1 MTLPDHADHAADPLH
16 SRLLAT
22 AKESPAAAILAI
34 MVFLLP
40 AVGMP
45 SELMLQDT
53 LKSAVV
59 AFGVLLAA
67 MVFFWSL
74 RGRVAP
80 LYWHG
85 LVALPFVLVLYA
97 LGSMAWSHTYLAG
110 TEAIRWFIFGLLAW
124 LSMNCISRP
133 ALPLLAWGIH
143 WGAVIASLWTALQ
156 FWFDLRLF
164 PQAALPGST
173 FVNRNFYAEYL
184 ICALPWSVFALTSMR
199 FSRWVWWVAFSLA
212 LNLVGLMMTGTRSAL
227 LAFLLIAPIMGF
239 AWLKYKQQF
248 GMGQW
253 SRQQRILVTALVVIC
268 TVGLGSVGSN
278 NPAITSEAA
287 GSTPLQRSISRTA
300 SMAAPGEYTE
310 GSFSIRAAMWKATV
324 RMMLAHGLV
333 GVGAGAWEVQIPLY
347 QDDDTVYETDYYAH
361 NEYLQ
366 LLSEYGLVTGG
377 LFLAFLLS
385 YLMIAAGRTWRL
397 HGPLQSEAPL
407 RATVLLSLLAM
418 LVVSNAGF
426 PWHLA
431 GSGALF
437 AIGLGVLCVSD
448 QRLGQHQRFFTAG
461 FRLSGTSNKVLA
473 WVFVALLGVAGYIT
487 NQARLAEM
495 KIVHAL
501 KLSASAFQ
509 PQDTAP
515 GSTAATKALMLQEA
529 REGIAITP
537 HYRRLTAMLAEPL
550 SASGDWENTAWI
562 LESVAQ
568 SRPNVVAIW
577 SGLATA
583 YSRLGQYDQAMQALS
598 EVKRLKPKA
607 IATRTLAISLLYN
620 SRRLDEA
627 AALLSVQ
634 YDRGEYDYDMVQVG
648 AALGYE
654 TRNWPLTVRSLEL
667 RNLKWTQFA
676 ADGHFRLGQIYANDS
691 MMNDA
696 RALQEFKLGLALVP
710 ADYVGTY
717 LKEVP
722 IRFRSAM

>member
-1 MTLPDHADHAADPLH
+1 MTLPDHAAAAADPLH

-53 LKSAVV
+53 LKSAVA

-199 FSRWVWWVAFSLA
+199 CSRWVWWVAFSLA

-253 SRQQRILVTALVVIC
+253 RRQQRILVTALVVIC
-268 TVGLGSVGSN
+268 TVGLGSIASN

-287 GSTPLQRSISRTA
+287 GSTPLQRSVSRTA

-310 GSFSIRAAMWKATV
+310 GTFSIRAEMWKATV
-324 RMMLAHGLV
+324 RMMLAHGLL

-361 NEYLQ
+361 TEYLQ
-366 LLSEYGLVTGG
+366 LLSEYGLLVGG

-437 AIGLGVLCVSD
+437 AIGLGVLCGSD
-448 QRLGQHQRFFTAG
+448 QRLGQHQRFFTASIR
-461 FRLSGTSNKVLA
+461 FSGASNKVLA

-515 GSTAATKALMLQEA
+515 GSTASTKALMLQEA

-537 HYRRLTAMLAEPL
+537 HYRRLTAVLAEPL

-568 SRPNVVAIW
+568 SRPNIVAIW
-577 SGLATA
+577 TGLARA
-583 YSRLGQYDQAMQALS
+583 YSNLGRHALAMNALK
-598 EVKRLKPKA
+598 EVKRLKPKSVATQTLEIFLLSRARQFDEA
-607 IATRTLAISLLYN
+607 IALITTH
-620 SRRLDEA
+620 
-627 AALLSVQ
+627 
-634 YDRGEYDYDMVQVG
+634 YDQDSYDYDMLQIG
-648 AALGYE
+648 SAIGYE
-654 TRNWPLTVRSLEL
+654 THNWPLLIRSLEL
-667 RNLKWTQFA
+667 RNKIAPQFA
-676 ADGHFRLGQIYANDS
+676 ADGHFRLGQIYADKA
-691 MMNDA
+691 MLDDT
-696 RALQEFKLGLALVP
+696 RALREFKLGLAAVP
-710 ADYVGTY
+710 ADYLKTY
-717 LKEVP
+717 REQIPV
-722 IRFRSAM
+722 RFRASM